1 MQIICVGDLCCDLI
15 VPYGKM
21 QEALACGDIR
31 KETAEKLQVRMQC
44 GGSVGNVARH
54 LGRLNAHPVFV
65 TPVCRDPLGDY
76 LTAQM
81 EEAGV
86 DMRWACESSR
96 SNMYC
101 VAVLD
106 QEGERTMFC
115 FVPPWA
121 DYPRFDRHSFDQI
134 PHYSRRILFTSG
146 MAFLDDAENNAA
158 VLEYVTG
165 QKESGAMIVFDLNV
179 RAESYGYEG
188 ERKASMKK
196 MIALSDILLG
206 SGREEFWQVTGR
218 PEIRDAAETLLQ
230 DGAKCVIARDGGN
243 RILVLSDSLNQYI
256 PVKRVESVSTIGAGD
271 CFDAAFLNSI
281 SSEEDVITAVRTASD
296 YVGAYISK
304 QNREAR
310 NNP

>member
-31 KETAEKLQVRMQC
+31 KETTDQLQVRMQC

-54 LGRLNAHPVFV
+54 LGRLKAQPVFV

-76 LTAQM
+76 LTDQM
-81 EEAGV
+81 EQAGV
-86 DMRWACESSR
+86 DMRWTCDSQR

-106 QEGERTMFC
+106 QTGERTMFC

-121 DYPRFDRHSFDQI
+121 DYPRFDRHSFDRI
-134 PHYSRRILFTSG
+134 PRGSGQILFTSG
-146 MAFLDDAENNAA
+146 MAFLDDVQNNAA
-158 VLEYVTG
+158 VLEYFTK

-188 ERKASMKK
+188 ERKASMEK

-206 SGREEFWQVTGR
+206 SGTEEFRQVTGR
-218 PEIRDAAETLLQ
+218 PEIRDAAESLLH

-243 RILVLSDSLNQYI
+243 QILVLGEGLDQYI
-256 PVKRVESVSTIGAGD
+256 SVKRVESVSTIGAGD
-271 CFDAAFLNSI
+271 CFDAAFLNGIASGA
-281 SSEEDVITAVRTASD
+281 DVITAVRAAAEYTRVYLA
-296 YVGAYISK
+296 K
-304 QNREAR
+304 
-310 NNP
+310 

>member
-31 KETAEKLQVRMQC
+31 KETADQLQVHMQC

-54 LGRLNAHPVFV
+54 LGRLKVQPVFV

-81 EEAGV
+81 EKAGV

-106 QEGERTMFC
+106 QTGERTMFC

-121 DYPRFDRHSFDQI
+121 DYPRFDRHSFDGI
-134 PHYSRRILFTSG
+134 PSDSGQILFTSG
-146 MAFLDDAENNAA
+146 MAFLDDAQNNAA
-158 VLEYVTG
+158 VLEYFTK
-165 QKESGAMIVFDLNV
+165 QKETGAMIVFDLNV

-188 ERKASMKK
+188 ERKASMEK

-206 SGREEFWQVTGR
+206 SGKEEFRQVTGR
-218 PEIRDAAETLLQ
+218 PDIRDAAVTLLL

-243 RILVLSDSLNQYI
+243 RILVLSDILDQYV
-256 PVKRVESVSTIGAGD
+256 PVNRVESISTIGAGD
-271 CFDAAFLNSI
+271 CFDAAFLKSI
-281 SSEEDVITAVRTASD
+281 SLGEDVITAVRTASD
-296 YVGAYISK
+296 YAGK
-304 QNREAR
+304 CLTTR
-310 NNP
+310 